1 MKIIAL
7 VAAALALPL
16 AAGAA
21 QAIDIHKTGM
31 AKGAAADLWARIGGF
46 CAINDWHPAVQD
58 CVESEEDGETFRTL
72 TLPDGGT
79 IKERLVEKTDAG
91 YTYEI
96 VESPLPVENYRS
108 TFSIMDHGDET
119 MIDWRGTFD
128 AKGVPDAEA
137 EGVISG
143 IYQAG
148 LDQIGKMG
156 Q

>member
-1 MKIIAL
+1 MKITPL

-16 AAGAA
+16 SVSAA
-21 QAIDIHKTGM
+21 QAIDVHKTGM
-31 AKGAAADLWARIGGF
+31 TKGAAAEIWAKIGGF
-46 CAINDWHPAVQD
+46 CSIADWHPAVQD
-58 CVESEEDGETFRTL
+58 CVESEENGQTFRTL
-72 TLPDGGT
+72 TLPNGAT

-108 TFSIMDHGDET
+108 TFSVMDHGDET
-119 MIDWRGTFD
+119 MIDWRGTFE
-128 AKGVPDAEA
+128 AKGASDAEA
-137 EGVISG
+137 EEVISG